1 MSKRKATKSEVATE
15 DVERPRQSPWT
26 FRAGL
31 LLVVVGLGLLGWV
44 GWQMW
49 GTNYVSQKKHD
60 SIVAQI
66 EQQWV
71 EGGDKISA
79 AGSQA
84 AYVVRI
90 PRFGKD
96 YAVPILEGT
105 SDAVLAA
112 GYGHFDGSA
121 EAGEE
126 GNFALAAH
134 RVTHGEPLRRMPEL
148 EPGDEIII
156 ETREATYTYVLD
168 TGGDDLKVDFTQGWV
183 VDPIPANPDGGVQPP
198 SLEPGQ
204 KLITLTTCAELFHT
218 DDRLIAFGH
227 LAETTPRS

>member
-1 MSKRKATKSEVATE
+1 MGKRKATGAELSATVT
-15 DVERPRQSPWT
+15 DRPRQSPWL
-26 FRAGL
+26 FRTGL
-31 LLVVVGLGLLGWV
+31 LFVAVGIGLLGWV
-44 GWQMW
+44 GWQMF
-49 GTNYVSQKKHD
+49 GTNYVSAKKHD

-71 EGGDKISA
+71 EGGDTISA
-79 AGSQA
+79 AGSKA

-90 PRFGKD
+90 PKFGKD

-105 SDAVLAA
+105 SDEVLAA
-112 GYGHFDGSA
+112 GYGHFAGAA
-121 EAGEE
+121 EAGKE

-148 EPGDEIII
+148 KAGDEIII
-156 ETREATYTYVLD
+156 ETRKATYTYVLD
-168 TGGDDLKVDFTQGWV
+168 TGGTDLTVDFTQGWV
-183 VDPIPANPDGGVQPP
+183 VDPIPQNPNGGLQP
-198 SLEPGQ
+198 SQEPGQ

-227 LAETTPRS
+227 LEETKPRS

>member
-1 MSKRKATKSEVATE
+1 VSKRKATKTDVATLSE
-15 DVERPRQSPWT
+15 SRAAQNPWL

-31 LLVVVGLGLLGWV
+31 LLVLVGVGLLGWV

-49 GTNYVSQKKHD
+49 GTNYVSQQQHE
-60 SIVAQI
+60 SIVSEI

-71 EGGDKISA
+71 EGGDEISA
-79 AGSQA
+79 AGSKA

-90 PRFGKD
+90 PKFGKD
-96 YAVPILEGT
+96 YAVPILKGT
-105 SDAVLAA
+105 SDEVLAA

-121 EAGEE
+121 EAGKE

-134 RVTHGEPLRRMPEL
+134 RITHGEPLRRMPEL
-148 EPGDEIII
+148 QAGDEIII
-156 ETREATYTYVLD
+156 ETRKATYTYVLD

-183 VDPIPANPDGGVQPP
+183 VDAVPQNPNGGVQPP
-198 SLEPGQ
+198 STEPGQ

-218 DDRLIAFGH
+218 DDRLVAFGH
-227 LAETTPRS
+227 LAEVTPRS